1 MLIHNPAGHYSFL
14 HGIDPYSCGVIAD
27 EGFEIVH
34 VTLACPLPWRE
45 GMNAVSAYLKRTKQP
60 KKSLCGVEL
69 RCPEPYS
76 MRGFIAFNRE
86 YCRVLQEWGLFVD
99 GRNPLARTNIAPLDR
114 PADMTQE
121 LVGFSHI
128 EPLANTDV
136 ARTFVVAG
144 AGELVE
150 GKLDSSGIIRRG
162 ETTADALLE
171 KAEFVAKVMRQ
182 RVEGLGADPHSI
194 SRVNVYTAQPIDPAI
209 AETLSRELPAIARVG
224 LNWYPSKPPV
234 KEIDFEMDLRG
245 IAKER
250 RVLCADG
257 HAASH

>member
-1 MLIHNPAGHYSFL
+1 MLIHNPAGHYRFL
-14 HGIDPYSCGVIAD
+14 QGIDPYSCGVIAD

-34 VTLACPLPWRE
+34 FTLARPLPWRE
-45 GMNAVSAYLKRTKQP
+45 GMNAVSAYLKKTKQP
-60 KKSLCGVEL
+60 KTSLCSVEL
-69 RCPEPYS
+69 RCPKPYS
-76 MRGFIAFNRE
+76 MQGFIAFNRD

-128 EPLANTDV
+128 ETLANTDV
-136 ARTFVVAG
+136 ATTFVVAG

-150 GKLDSSGIIRRG
+150 AKLDSSGIIRRG
-162 ETTADALLE
+162 ETTSDALLE
-171 KAEFVAKVMRQ
+171 KAEFVANVMRQ

-194 SRVNVYTAQPIDPAI
+194 SRVNVYSAQPIDRAI

-234 KEIDFEMDLRG
+234 EEKPL
-245 IAKER
+245 
-250 RVLCADG
+250 ADPYEG
-257 HAASH
+257 VTPARQ